1 MTRIFVDANIFFAA
15 VASRIGGS
23 YYILELAKRKK
34 IEIVTVLHALAE
46 AERNIEK
53 KLGIA
58 ALKNHYD
65 NILAIQPII
74 QSLIGLLPDFEK
86 TLIEFVPEKDIP
98 ILAGVLESGVEILI
112 TLDQAH
118 FLKNI
123 KLRDKFPRLK
133 IVTPGDFLREF
144 LSHFEKD

>member
-53 KLGIA
+53 KIGIA

-65 NILAIQPII
+65 NILAIHPII
-74 QSLIGLLPDFEK
+74 QSLQD
-86 TLIEFVPEKDIP
+86 
-98 ILAGVLESGVEILI
+98 
-112 TLDQAH
+112 
-118 FLKNI
+118 
-123 KLRDKFPRLK
+123 LR
-133 IVTPGDFLREF
+133 V
-144 LSHFEKD
+144 